1 MNTVHLCWYDSSRF
15 LPFFTCHFFHL
26 LALKTKMRKTRL
38 KCFAHGLAPLRTSA
52 TFHNSLS
59 DEATARRVSTVPF
72 VAYSRATRDL
82 DFRRLMKNV
91 ADFLRRW
98 GSFYV
103 ACLVFWKTFPVTW
116 KVFAFFGG
124 TSHGVSHVIIKA
136 VESIS
141 PPNKN
146 SLPKKKAQKKNLRNT
161 CDTSSTIF
169 SEIPSISPLHP
180 PCLQMS
186 RNLSLKAAQAA
197 DLNIKHTPEFYGDKK
212 NWTNVS
218 SSSTPP
224 KKDSLQVST
233 LFRRWVVSSSNFW
246 GVHVLPKNHQHNLG
260 GPSKF
265 VHHGFLGSQLE
276 SLPMSADGLGGES
289 PQATNPKVKL
299 GGFSRIPNNQ
309 TG

>member
-91 ADFLRRW
+91 ADFLRSW

-212 NWTNVS
+212 TERTFPLQAHPQKRIPFKSPPCSEGELLVQVTFEVSMFYQRITNII
-218 SSSTPP
+218 
-224 KKDSLQVST
+224 
-233 LFRRWVVSSSNFW
+233 WE
-246 GVHVLPKNHQHNLG
+246 VLPNLFITVSWDHNLN
-260 GPSKF
+260 
-265 VHHGFLGSQLE
+265 HCRC
-276 SLPMSADGLGGES
+276 LPM
-289 PQATNPKVKL
+289 V
-299 GGFSRIPNNQ
+299 
-309 TG
+309 